1 MLRDRIITALVVLPL
16 VVLLTLYAGTGTFFA
31 VAVGVVVLAVLEC
44 LHLFRPQ
51 ADTEVK
57 ILVVLGG
64 VGLFSVACWSPE
76 RFYGACSVAFMLLG
90 IFYLFRF
97 KDIILVIND
106 CAVVLLVWLY
116 IPLLLSYV
124 VLLHAQPGGH
134 KLVLLVL
141 FMTMLCDSSAYFAG
155 TRWGKH
161 RLYPAVSPKKSVEG
175 ALGGVC
181 GAVLAVLGSK
191 WLYMPELSLVAGLG
205 LGILVGIFAQLG
217 DLFESLLKRS
227 AQIKDSGQ
235 LFPGHGGMLDR
246 LDSLLFSFPVAYLYV
261 RLVLQ

>member
-1 MLRDRIITALVVLPL
+1 MLRDRIITALVALPL
-16 VVLLTLYAGTGTFFA
+16 VVLLTLYANSAIFFA

-57 ILVVLGG
+57 LLVVLGG
-64 VGLFSVACWSPE
+64 VGLFSAACWSPE
-76 RFYGACSVAFMLLG
+76 RFSVACSVAFVLLG
-90 IFYLFRF
+90 VFYLFRF

-106 CAVVLLVWLY
+106 CAVVLLIWVY
-116 IPLLLSYV
+116 IPLLLSYM
-124 VLLHAQPGGH
+124 VLLHALPDGQ
-134 KLVLLVL
+134 KLVFLVFL
-141 FMTMLCDSSAYFAG
+141 MTMLCDSCAYFAG

-175 ALGGVC
+175 AIGGVC
-181 GAVLAVLGSK
+181 GAVLAVIGST
-191 WLYMPELSLVAGLG
+191 WLYLPELSLIAGLG
-205 LGILVGIFAQLG
+205 LGILVGIFAQIG

-227 AQIKDSGQ
+227 AQIKDSGH

-246 LDSLLFSFPVAYLYV
+246 LDSLLFSFPVAYLYIQ
-261 RLVLQ
+261 LVL